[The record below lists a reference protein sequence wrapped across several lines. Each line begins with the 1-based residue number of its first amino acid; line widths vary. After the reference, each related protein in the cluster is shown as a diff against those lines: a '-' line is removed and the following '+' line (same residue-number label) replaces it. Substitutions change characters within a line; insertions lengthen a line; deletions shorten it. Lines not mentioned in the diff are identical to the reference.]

1 MNKPTPVNEAIAGD
15 ILNFLKKTWATTT
28 SVVDG
33 DDKSEFAGAGQQEML
48 KYVESYLRYFMQLMG
63 RQYRRT
69 DDDANEKS
77 AQNIVWKKLTWNK
90 LYRFITNVMK
100 SDENASLGPK
110 DFVEL
115 LKDPTMRRVEKNIGF
130 TTALTPVMFNST
142 DAISPI
148 PYLGPNAPDRA
159 KRAASRV
166 NRYASQDLA
175 QGLIGLACER
185 LVAIDYGLVD
195 RGKPEKIKNEKP
207 ARQRPSRAKPPQN
220 SKAQDAVAA
229 LTNLGYNAEQARQVV
244 DRAFSELGKDAAV
257 NDVVKAALKS
267 LGRPEPTPSEKF
279 VLRETTIV
287 ETARLAQHLTFG
299 QKCHLLETVINADT
313 EITVSPTTAAT
324 LDMLLECLQI
334 TWEVAGWQRNEN
346 ADDSVT
352 LKRV

>member
-28 SVVDG
+28 
-33 DDKSEFAGAGQQEML
+33 

-175 QGLIGLACER
+175 QGLIGLAC
-185 LVAIDYGLVD
+185 D